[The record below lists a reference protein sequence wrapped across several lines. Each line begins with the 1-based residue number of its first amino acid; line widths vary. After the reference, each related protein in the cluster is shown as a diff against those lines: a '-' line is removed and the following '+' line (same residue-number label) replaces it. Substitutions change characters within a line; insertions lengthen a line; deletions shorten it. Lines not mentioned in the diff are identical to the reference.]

1 MQVREFEG
9 KVVLVTGACVNIG
22 RSVALSFA
30 EAGATVAVN
39 TRSSREAA
47 EGTAA
52 EIRKEGGCAEV
63 FMADV
68 IDAAAVKSMV
78 EGIVARFGRLDYL
91 ILNASVRREIP
102 FMDMS
107 YEEWRKPIDTTLDG
121 AFHCIKACLPHMLKA
136 GGGAIVTLG
145 GAEWGIVGKAH
156 SSAAKSGLAGLVR
169 ALGKEL
175 APHNIRI
182 NCVAPGHIDTSR
194 PSHRTARAAVP
205 EYIPMRRYGS
215 TEEIA
220 STVLFMC
227 SKASGFVTGQ
237 TLRANGGQMM
247 GF

>member
-1 MQVREFEG
+1 MQAGEFEG
-9 KVVLVTGACVNIG
+9 KVVLVTGAGVNIG
-22 RSVALSFA
+22 RAVALSFA
-30 EAGATVAVN
+30 GAGAAVAVN

-52 EIRKEGGCAEV
+52 EIRKGGGRAEV

-78 EGIVARFGRLDYL
+78 EAIVAKFGRLDYL
-91 ILNASVRREIP
+91 VLNASVRREVP
-102 FMDMS
+102 FLEMT
-107 YEEWRKPIDTTLDG
+107 YEEWRRPIDTTLDG
-121 AFHCIKACLPHMLKA
+121 AFHCIKACLPHMLKS

-194 PSHRTARAAVP
+194 PAHRTARPAVP

-215 TEEIA
+215 CTEIA
-220 STVLFMC
+220 DTVLFMC
-227 SKASGFVTGQ
+227 SKASGYVTGQ

>member
-1 MQVREFEG
+1 MQVKEFEG
-9 KVVLVTGACVNIG
+9 KVVLVTGAGVNIG

-30 EAGATVAVN
+30 AAGAAVAVN

-47 EGTAA
+47 ENTAA
-52 EIRKEGGCAEV
+52 EIRKEGGRADV

-68 IDAAAVKSMV
+68 IDAAAVKAMV
-78 EGIVARFGRLDYL
+78 DGIVTKFGRLDYL

-102 FMDMS
+102 FMEMS

-194 PSHRTARAAVP
+194 PSHRTARAEVP

-220 STVLFMC
+220 DTVMFMC

-237 TLRANGGQMM
+237 TLRANGGQQM